1 MKENISELSK
11 NAVMQFRQLNDSNK
25 LYFTSVVLNHITNGQ
40 INEGNYLDSDTAY
53 ENDELVFEANYVN
66 LDDPM
71 KLATNLLVI
80 ASAKDG
86 LTINPNGMDIEPYIK
101 DKKTIAPVLSTFYK
115 LEYRDKIDFLTE
127 IFYDISEIKEV
138 EKALDFDFNE
148 LVNNFLDYSKT
159 TFGIG
164 ENNNLETE

>member
-11 NAVMQFRQLNDSNK
+11 KAVMQFRKLEDTNK
-25 LYFTSVVLNHITNGQ
+25 LYFTSVLLNHITYGQ
-40 INEGNYLDSDTAY
+40 INEGNYLDSDAAY
-53 ENDELVFEANYVN
+53 ENDELVFEASYVN

-86 LTINPNGMDIEPYIK
+86 IIINPNGMDIEPYIK
-101 DKKTIAPVLSTFYK
+101 DKKSIEPVLSAFYK

-127 IFYDISEIKEV
+127 ILYDISEIKEV
-138 EKALDFDFNE
+138 EEKLDFDFNE
-148 LVNNFLDYSKT
+148 LINEFLEYSKS

-164 ENNNLETE
+164 GNNNLETE

>member
-1 MKENISELSK
+1 MKENISENTK
-11 NAVMQFRQLNDSNK
+11 NAVMQFRKLDDTSK
-25 LYFTSVVLNHITNGQ
+25 LYFTSVVLNHITHGQ
-40 INEGNYLDSDTAY
+40 INEGNYLDSDMAY
-53 ENDELVFEANYVN
+53 ENDELVFEASYVN

-80 ASAKDG
+80 ASTKDG
-86 LTINPNGMDIEPYIK
+86 LIINPNGMDIEPYIK
-101 DKKTIAPVLSTFYK
+101 DKKKIESVLSIFYR

-138 EKALDFDFNE
+138 ENNLDFDFNKLINE
-148 LVNNFLDYSKT
+148 FLEYSKS